1 MEVLKSFSIT
11 SLIYLCFI
19 IQYLSVSIFHWVYRQ
34 NVPELISNHRSPFF
48 NLLCLSI
55 FMFCILS
62 RAEVLFRN
70 PPLVYTSG
78 LCFVLANIYLITFIS
93 FLILSFNYFLWC
105 LVNKGKNHFYKGY
118 HLWLFICWKTK
129 LKKKHFFFEKIY
141 AFYKIYIICRKKCFY
156 MEKKVLY

>member
-1 MEVLKSFSIT
+1 
-11 SLIYLCFI
+11 
-19 IQYLSVSIFHWVYRQ
+19 
-34 NVPELISNHRSPFF
+34 
-48 NLLCLSI
+48 
-55 FMFCILS
+55 MFCILS

-129 LKKKHFFFEKIY
+129 LKKKHFFLKKYMLFTKYTLFAEKNVFIWKKK
-141 AFYKIYIICRKKCFY
+141 FYIEIFLLKKTFFYREEYKWKCKYIYIYIYISQLRNIFLCRICLCY
-156 MEKKVLY
+156 E